1 MNLITNPPILYL
13 SIFLASLVYV
23 AVRSGQQINVQN
35 KIYMLIPLFSIVMG
49 FLDVFIMSM
58 IVKHATGELWMIASV
73 MGLGGGIGSCL
84 AVYLHHKY
92 LTKKKDDYDNY

>member
-1 MNLITNPPILYL
+1 MESLSNPPLLYA

-23 AVRSGQQINVQN
+23 AVRSGQQINVH
-35 KIYMLIPLFSIVMG
+35 KKLYSMIPIFSVAMG

-58 IVKHATGELWMIASV
+58 IVKHASGELWMIAGS

-84 AVYLHHKY
+84 AVYLHEKFIKEK
-92 LTKKKDDYDNY
+92 L

>member
-1 MNLITNPPILYL
+1 MNTLTSPPMLYA

-23 AVRSGQQINVQN
+23 AVRSGQQINVH
-35 KIYMLIPLFSIVMG
+35 KKLYSMIPVFSMAMG

-58 IVKHATGELWMIASV
+58 IVKHASGELWMIAGS

-84 AVYLHHKY
+84 AVYLHDKY
-92 LTKKKDDYDNY
+92 FKEKT